1 MNDMEKRQIEILE
14 EQKEI
19 LIYQLMGAIDSINEQ
34 IKQVKAGEWYRKLT
48 QKEVKDEGAG
58 TDNEA

>member
-14 EQKEI
+14 KQKEV
-19 LIYQLMGAIDSINEQ
+19 LIYQLMGAMDNINEQ

-48 QKEVKDEGAG
+48 EKEGE
-58 TDNEA
+58 